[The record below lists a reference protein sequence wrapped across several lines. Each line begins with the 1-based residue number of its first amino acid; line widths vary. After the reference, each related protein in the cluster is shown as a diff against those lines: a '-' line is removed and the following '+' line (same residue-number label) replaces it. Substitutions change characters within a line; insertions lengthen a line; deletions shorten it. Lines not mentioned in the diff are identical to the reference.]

1 MPGPPSTL
9 TGRVA
14 RLSRVVLGALG
25 AATAVSGLVLLLLVT
40 VQAPRVTEVNDG
52 ARAIRLS
59 HLAMV
64 DQETGLRAYLLT
76 GDDDQLEP
84 YERGRAELER
94 RNADARRSFAGDE
107 EQLERLDELEAAQR
121 SWLTGWAEP
130 ALDGVPR
137 GTTLAAFVA
146 EGKESFD
153 AYRAVETR
161 VEAAADEL
169 RRQAD
174 RRQVLVLVL
183 AAVVELVLLL
193 VVATLLRREFLRLR
207 GDVVTPVEGL
217 VTTIDRLR
225 HGDLDARPEPSGP
238 AELRSIG
245 EGLGAM
251 AESLQRA
258 RTAAEERERDLV
270 AARHEAEA
278 ATQAKSAFLA
288 TMSHELRTPMN
299 AVIGMTGLLLD
310 TDLTPDQRD
319 FAETV
324 RSSGDALL
332 VVINDILDFSKIEA
346 GELELERLPFS
357 VRDCV
362 EGSLDLVA
370 AQAGAKGLDLAG
382 QIADDVPLVVVG
394 DVTRLR
400 QVLVNLLS
408 NAVKFTEHGEV
419 VLDVRLDDEG
429 ALVFAVRDTGIG
441 IPADR
446 VDRLFRS
453 FSQVDAST
461 TRVYGGSGLGL
472 AISRRIAE
480 AMGGT
485 LTVESTQGR
494 GSVFALTVSLPRG
507 EPTVDALAAPPAE
520 LPGRR
525 ALVVDDNATN
535 REILR
540 RQLTAW
546 GMHVEDHADGAAG
559 LAAVDAG
566 GAYDVVLLDMH
577 MPGMD
582 GVELARGLRAR
593 ESTRDLPLLLL
604 TSLGG
609 RPSEGDALGLLHLTK
624 PVKAAALRTV
634 VAAALGGSAAPSRAE
649 PAPVP
654 QRHLRV
660 LVAEDNVVNQRVALL
675 MLERLG
681 YRADV
686 AANGLE
692 AVQAVTRTPYDVVL
706 MDVQMPELDGIG
718 ATERLRTSLP
728 PGRQPRIIAMT
739 AGALAEDRE
748 RCLAAGM
755 DDFLSKPVRREE
767 LAAALSRAARAS
779 PGEATADGA
788 SAAAP
793 ESVATPGDEPPVVDP
808 SVLGSLAERLGP
820 RGPAFLASLLGTWG
834 SETSARMAAVA
845 AAVEAGD
852 AEAVGRAAHA
862 VKGGSGS
869 MGALR
874 LAAVCA
880 QVEADVVAGATDLAA
895 AQQRLTAEVEQ
906 AREALVALYRPAPG

>member
-1 MPGPPSTL
+1 MSAPLSTL

-25 AATAVSGLVLLLLVT
+25 AATAVSALVLLLLVT
-40 VQAPRVTEVNDG
+40 VQAPRATEVADG

-64 DQETGLRAYLLT
+64 DQETGLRAWLLT
-76 GDDDQLEP
+76 GDADFLEP
-84 YERGRAELER
+84 YVRGGRVLDE
-94 RNADARRSFAGDE
+94 RNAEARRSFAGDE
-107 EQLERLDELEAAQR
+107 DQLERLDELEAAQR

-130 ALDGVPR
+130 ARDGVPE

-146 EGKESFD
+146 EGKGLFD
-153 AYRAVETR
+153 DYRRVERR
-161 VEAAADEL
+161 VEAAADGL
-169 RRQAD
+169 RHEAD

-183 AAVVELVLLL
+183 AVALEVALLL

-207 GDVVTPVEGL
+207 SDVVAPVQGL

-225 HGDLDARPEPSGP
+225 EGQLDARPEPSGP
-238 AELRSIG
+238 AELRSVG
-245 EGLGAM
+245 EGLASM
-251 AESLQRA
+251 ASSLQRA
-258 RTAAEERERDLV
+258 REAADERERDLL

-382 QIADDVPLVVVG
+382 QIADDVPLVVLG

-419 VLDVRLDDEG
+419 VLGVRLDDDG

-461 TRVYGGSGLGL
+461 TRVYGGTGLGL

-485 LTVESTQGR
+485 ITVESTPGQ
-494 GSVFALTVSLPRG
+494 GSVFALTVSLPWG
-507 EPTVDALAAPPAE
+507 EQPVDALAAPPVE

-546 GMHVEDHADGAAG
+546 GMHVEDHAGAAAA

-582 GVELARGLRAR
+582 GVQLAQELRAR
-593 ESTRDLPLLLL
+593 ERTRDLPLLLL
-604 TSLGG
+604 TSLGS
-609 RPSEGDALGLLHLTK
+609 RPAGGDALGLLHLTK

-634 VAAALGGSAAPSRAE
+634 VASALGASQAPSKAE
-649 PAPVP
+649 QAPVP
-654 QRHLRV
+654 QRRLRV
-660 LVAEDNVVNQRVALL
+660 LLAEDNVVNQRVALL
-675 MLERLG
+675 MLDRLG

-686 AANGLE
+686 AANGIE
-692 AVQAVTRTPYDVVL
+692 AVQAVTSTPYDVVL

-718 ATERLRTSLP
+718 ATERLRAELP
-728 PGRQPRIIAMT
+728 PERQPRIIAMT

-767 LAAALSRAARAS
+767 LAAALSRAASERAGDA
-779 PGEATADGA
+779 GE
-788 SAAAP
+788 AAAP
-793 ESVATPGDEPPVVDP
+793 ATPDADLPVVDP

-820 RGPAFLASLLGTWG
+820 RAPAFLASLLGTW
-834 SETSARMAAVA
+834 ETETAARMAAIA
-845 AAVEAGD
+845 TAVEAGD
-852 AEAVGRAAHA
+852 ADAVGRAAHA
-862 VKGGSGS
+862 VKGSSGS

-880 QVEADVVAGATDLAA
+880 HVEADVVAGEGLDLTS
-895 AQQRLTAEVEQ
+895 AQQRLAAEVEQ
-906 AREALVALYRPAPG
+906 AREALVALYGP

>member
-1 MPGPPSTL
+1 MPAPPSTL

-14 RLSRVVLGALG
+14 RLSRVVLAALA
-25 AATAVSGLVLLLLVT
+25 AATAVSALVLVLLVT
-40 VQAPRVTEVNDG
+40 VQAPRTGEVSDG

-59 HLAMV
+59 HLAML
-64 DQETGLRAYLLT
+64 DQETGLRAFLLT
-76 GDDDQLEP
+76 RDEAFLEP
-84 YERGRAELER
+84 FLRGEDEVAR
-94 RNADARRSFAGDE
+94 RNADARRAFAGDDA
-107 EQLERLDELEAAQR
+107 QLARLDELEAAQGAWR
-121 SWLTGWAEP
+121 TGWAQA
-130 ALDGVPR
+130 ALGGVPE
-137 GTTLAAFVA
+137 GTTLPAFVA
-146 EGKESFD
+146 QGKALFD
-153 AYRAVETR
+153 DYRAVEGRTER
-161 VEAAADEL
+161 AADEL
-169 RRQAD
+169 RSDAED
-174 RRQVLVLVL
+174 GQVVVLVL
-183 AAVVELVLLL
+183 AVVVEVALLL
-193 VVATLLRREFLRLR
+193 GVATLLRREFVRLR

-225 HGDLDARPEPSGP
+225 EGDLTARPEPSGP
-238 AELRSIG
+238 AELRSVG

-258 RTAAEERERDLV
+258 RTAADERERDLV

-382 QIADDVPLVVVG
+382 RIADDVPRVVVG

-400 QVLVNLLS
+400 QALVNLLS
-408 NAVKFTEHGEV
+408 NAVKFTERGEV
-419 VLDVRLDDEG
+419 VLDVHLDGRRGEDD
-429 ALVFAVRDTGIG
+429 ALVLAVRDTGIG

-461 TRVYGGSGLGL
+461 TRVYGGTGLGL

-485 LTVESTQGR
+485 ITVESTPGQ
-494 GSVFALTVSLPRG
+494 GSVFALTVALPRG
-507 EPTVDALAAPPAE
+507 EQTDDALAAPPVE

-546 GMHVEDHADGAAG
+546 GMQVEEHADGAAA

-566 GAYDVVLLDMH
+566 STPDVVLLDMH

-593 ESTRDLPLLLL
+593 PATRELPLLLL

-609 RPSEGDALGLLHLTK
+609 RPAGGEELGLLHLTK
-624 PVKAAALRTV
+624 PVKAGALRTV
-634 VAAALGGSAAPSRAE
+634 VAGALGAGR
-649 PAPVP
+649 APVP
-654 QRHLRV
+654 TDSAPAPKRHLRV

-675 MLERLG
+675 MLDRLG

-686 AANGLE
+686 VADGVE
-692 AVQAVTRTPYDVVL
+692 AVAAVTSTPYDVVL

-718 ATERLRTSLP
+718 ATERLRAQLP
-728 PGRQPRIIAMT
+728 PERQPRIIAMT
-739 AGALAEDRE
+739 AGSLDEDRE
-748 RCLAAGM
+748 RCLVAGM
-755 DDFLSKPVRREE
+755 DDYLAKPVRREE
-767 LAAALSRAARAS
+767 LAAARARAARAPAS
-779 PGEATADGA
+779 EPVAPPVGA
-788 SAAAP
+788 GPAQ
-793 ESVATPGDEPPVVDP
+793 EQLPVVDP
-808 SVLGSLAERLGP
+808 TVLGSLAERLGP
-820 RGPAFLASLLGTWG
+820 RAPAFLTSLLATW
-834 SETSARMAAVA
+834 ETETAARMAALS
-845 AAVEAGD
+845 AAVDAGD
-852 AEAVGRAAHA
+852 ADGVSRAAHA

-880 QVEADVVAGATDLAA
+880 EVEAGVVAGGTDLAA
-895 AQQRLTAEVEQ
+895 ARTRLAAEVEQ
-906 AREALVALYRPAPG
+906 AGEALVALYRP

>member
-1 MPGPPSTL
+1 M
-9 TGRVA
+9 
-14 RLSRVVLGALG
+14 VLAALG
-25 AATAVSGLVLLLLVT
+25 AATAVSALVLVLLVT
-40 VQAPRVTEVNDG
+40 VQAPRANEIGDG

-59 HLAMV
+59 HLAML

-76 GDDDQLEP
+76 RDEAFLEP
-84 YERGRAELER
+84 YLRGREELEQ
-94 RNADARRSFAGDE
+94 RNADARRSFAGDD
-107 EQLERLDELEAAQR
+107 EQLALQDELEAAQR
-121 SWLTGWAEP
+121 SWRTGWAEP
-130 ALDGVPR
+130 ALDTAPQAGALP
-137 GTTLAAFVA
+137 GFVA
-146 EGKESFD
+146 QGKALFD
-153 AYRAVETR
+153 DYRAVEARTER
-161 VEAAADEL
+161 AADVL
-169 RRQAD
+169 RQDAED
-174 RRQVLVLVL
+174 RQVVVLVL
-183 AAVVELVLLL
+183 AVVVEVVLLL
-193 VVATLLRREFLRLR
+193 GVATLLRREFVRLR
-207 GDVVTPVEGL
+207 GDVVTPVQGL

-225 HGDLDARPEPSGP
+225 EGDLTARPEPTGP
-238 AELRSIG
+238 AELRSVG

-270 AARHEAEA
+270 AARSDAEA

-370 AQAGAKGLDLAG
+370 AQAAAKGLDLAG
-382 QIADDVPLVVVG
+382 QIADDVPRVVVG

-400 QVLVNLLS
+400 QALVNLLS
-408 NAVKFTEHGEV
+408 NAVKFTERGEV
-419 VLDVRLDDEG
+419 VLEVRLGAAD
-429 ALVFAVRDTGIG
+429 ALVLAVRDTGIG

-461 TRVYGGSGLGL
+461 TRVYGGTGLGL

-485 LTVESTQGR
+485 ISVESTPGQ

-507 EPTVDALAAPPAE
+507 EQTVDALAAPPAE
-520 LPGRR
+520 LAGRR

-546 GMHVEDHADGAAG
+546 GMRVEDHADGEAA

-566 GAYDVVLLDMH
+566 ATPDVVLLDMH

-593 ESTRDLPLLLL
+593 PSTRELPLLLL
-604 TSLGG
+604 TSLGS
-609 RPSEGDALGLLHLTK
+609 RPAGGDELGLLHLTK
-624 PVKAAALRTV
+624 PVKAGALRTV
-634 VAAALGGSAAPSRAE
+634 VAGALGAARTPSPSESA
-649 PAPVP
+649 PAP
-654 QRHLRV
+654 QRPLRV
-660 LVAEDNVVNQRVALL
+660 LLAEDNVVNQRVALL
-675 MLERLG
+675 MLDRLG

-686 AANGLE
+686 VADGLE
-692 AVQAVTRTPYDVVL
+692 AVAAVASTPYDVVL
-706 MDVQMPELDGIG
+706 MDVQMPGLDGIG
-718 ATERLRTSLP
+718 ATERLRAHLP
-728 PGRQPRIIAMT
+728 AERRPRIVAMT
-739 AGALAEDRE
+739 AGALDEDRE

-755 DDFLSKPVRREE
+755 DDFLAKPVRREE
-767 LAAALSRAARAS
+767 LAAALARAARAS
-779 PGEATADGA
+779 AGEPAPAAGG
-788 SAAAP
+788 AAA
-793 ESVATPGDEPPVVDP
+793 EAVGAQGELPVVDP
-808 SVLGSLAERLGP
+808 SVLGSLAERLGD
-820 RGPAFLASLLGTWG
+820 RAPAFLASLLGTW
-834 SETSARMAAVA
+834 ETETTARMAAVA
-845 AAVEAGD
+845 AAVDAGD
-852 AEAVGRAAHA
+852 AGAVGRAAHA

-880 QVEADVVAGATDLAA
+880 QVEADAVAGTADLPSAQRRLAA
-895 AQQRLTAEVEQ
+895 QVDAGPRGARRALPPGDALTRQLRV
-906 AREALVALYRPAPG
+906 GSGG

>member
-1 MPGPPSTL
+1 MTWQAAEVSAPPSTL

-25 AATAVSGLVLLLLVT
+25 AATAVSALVLLLLVT
-40 VQAPRVTEVNDG
+40 VQAPRVTEVNEG
-52 ARAIRLS
+52 ARAVRLS

-76 GDDDQLEP
+76 RDDASLQP
-84 YERGRAELER
+84 YERGRAELDR
-94 RNADARRSFAGDE
+94 RNEDARRSFTGDE
-107 EQLERLDELEAAQR
+107 EQLELLDELETAQR

-137 GTTLAAFVA
+137 GTTAAAFVA
-146 EGKESFD
+146 EGQELFD
-153 AYRAVETR
+153 DYRAVERR
-161 VEAAADEL
+161 VEGAADDL
-169 RRQAD
+169 RERAD
-174 RRQVLVLVL
+174 ERQVLVLVL
-183 AAVVELVLLL
+183 AVAVEVALLL

-207 GDVVTPVEGL
+207 SDVVTPVQGL

-225 HGDLDARPEPSGP
+225 EGRLDARPELSGP
-238 AELRSIG
+238 AELRSVG
-245 EGLGAM
+245 EGLASM
-251 AESLQRA
+251 AASLQRA
-258 RTAAEERERDLV
+258 REAAEERERELV
-270 AARHEAEA
+270 AARHEAEE
-278 ATQAKSAFLA
+278 ATHAKSAFLA

-382 QIADDVPLVVVG
+382 RIADDVPLAVVG

-419 VLDVRLDDEG
+419 VLDAHLAGDG

-446 VDRLFRS
+446 LDRLFRS

-461 TRVYGGSGLGL
+461 TRMYGGTGLGL

-485 LTVESTQGR
+485 ITVESTPGE

-507 EPTVDALAAPPAE
+507 EQTVDALAAPPAE
-520 LPGRR
+520 LPGRH

-546 GMHVEDHADGAAG
+546 GMSVEVHADGAAA

-582 GVELARGLRAR
+582 GVALAKELRAR
-593 ESTRDLPLLLL
+593 EGTRDLPLLLL
-604 TSLGG
+604 TSLGS
-609 RPSEGDALGLLHLTK
+609 RPAEAGALGLLHLTK
-624 PVKAAALRTV
+624 PVKAAALQTV
-634 VAAALGGSAAPSRAE
+634 VASALGASRAPAKAE
-649 PAPVP
+649 TAPVL

-660 LVAEDNVVNQRVALL
+660 LLAEDNVVNQRVALL
-675 MLERLG
+675 MLDRLG

-686 AANGLE
+686 VANGIE
-692 AVQAVTRTPYDVVL
+692 AVQAVTSTPYDVVL
-706 MDVQMPELDGIG
+706 MDVQMPELDGVG
-718 ATERLRTSLP
+718 ATQRLRAQLP
-728 PGRQPRIIAMT
+728 PERQPRIIAMT
-739 AGALAEDRE
+739 AGALAEDRK

-755 DDFLSKPVRREE
+755 DDFLGKPVRREE
-767 LAAALSRAARAS
+767 LAAALSRAARTS
-779 PGEATADGA
+779 SSDERVEVEV
-788 SAAAP
+788 AAP
-793 ESVATPGDEPPVVDP
+793 APPGADLPVVDP

-820 RGPAFLASLLGTWG
+820 RAAAFLASLLGTW
-834 SETSARMAAVA
+834 ETETAARMAAVA
-845 AAVEAGD
+845 TAVEAGD

-880 QVEADVVAGATDLAA
+880 QVEADVVAGATNLTS
-895 AQQRLTAEVEQ
+895 AQQRLAAEVEQ
-906 AREALVALYRPAPG
+906 ARQALVALYRT

>member
-1 MPGPPSTL
+1 MSGPTSTL

-14 RLSRVVLGALG
+14 RLSRTVLAALA
-25 AATAVSGLVLLLLVT
+25 AATAVSALVLLLLVT
-40 VQAPRVTEVNDG
+40 VQAPRANEVAGG

-64 DQETGLRAYLLT
+64 DQETGLRAFLLT
-76 GDDDQLEP
+76 RDEQFLEP
-84 YERGRAELER
+84 YDRGRRELER
-94 RNADARRSFAGDE
+94 RNAAAQRAFDGDE
-107 EQLERLDELEAAQR
+107 RQLALLDELEAAQQAWR
-121 SWLTGWAEP
+121 SGWADAARSGAP
-130 ALDGVPR
+130 A
-137 GTTLAAFVA
+137 GTTIDAFLLQ
-146 EGKESFD
+146 GKALFD
-153 AYRAVETR
+153 DYRAAEQR
-161 VEAAADEL
+161 AERAADAL
-169 RRQAD
+169 RRDAEE
-174 RRQVLVLVL
+174 RQVVVLVL
-183 AAVVELVLLL
+183 AVLLEIAL
-193 VVATLLRREFLRLR
+193 LAGVATLLRREFLRLR
-207 GDVVTPVEGL
+207 ADVVTPVEGL

-225 HGDLDARPEPSGP
+225 DGDLEARPVPSGP

-245 EGLGAM
+245 AGLGGM

-258 RTAAEERERDLV
+258 RTAADERERDLV
-270 AARHEAEA
+270 AARHEAEE
-278 ATQAKSAFLA
+278 ATRAKSAFLA

-310 TDLTPDQRD
+310 TDLTPEQRD

-346 GELELERLPFS
+346 GELELEHLPFS

-370 AQAGAKGLDLAG
+370 AQAGGKGLDLAG

-408 NAVKFTEHGEV
+408 NAVKFTERGEV
-419 VLDVRLDDEG
+419 VLSARLDEDG
-429 ALVFAVRDTGIG
+429 ALVLAVRDTGIG

-461 TRVYGGSGLGL
+461 TRVYGGTGLGL

-485 LTVESTQGR
+485 LTVDSTPGQ
-494 GSVFALTVSLPRG
+494 GSVFALTVRLPQG
-507 EPTVDALAAPPAE
+507 EQPVDALATPPAE

-546 GMHVEDHADGAAG
+546 GMHVDVRADGAAA

-566 GAYDVVLLDMH
+566 AAPDVVLLDMH

-582 GVELARGLRAR
+582 GVELAQGLRAR
-593 ESTRDLPLLLL
+593 ASTRDLPLLLL

-609 RPSEGDALGLLHLTK
+609 RPAGADALGLLHLTK

-634 VAAALGGSAAPSRAE
+634 VATALGARSTPAAAGQV
-649 PAPVP
+649 PAP
-654 QRHLRV
+654 QRRLRV
-660 LVAEDNVVNQRVALL
+660 LLAEDNVVNQRVALL
-675 MLERLG
+675 MLDRLG

-692 AVQAVTRTPYDVVL
+692 VLEAVARTPYDVVL
-706 MDVQMPELDGIG
+706 MDVQMPELDGLG
-718 ATERLRTSLP
+718 ATGRLRAEVAP
-728 PGRQPRIIAMT
+728 DRQPWIIAMT
-739 AGALAEDRE
+739 ASALAEDRE

-755 DDFLSKPVRREE
+755 DDFLSKPVRRED
-767 LAAALSRAARAS
+767 LAAALARAARAS
-779 PGEATADGA
+779 AVEHVEPVEPAEPAEPGSPRPVGA
-788 SAAAP
+788 
-793 ESVATPGDEPPVVDP
+793 EPPVVDP
-808 SVLGSLAERLGP
+808 SVLGTLAERLGP
-820 RGPAFLASLLGTWG
+820 RAPAFLASLLGTW
-834 SETSARMAAVA
+834 ETETTARMTALD

-852 AEAVGRAAHA
+852 AEGVSRAAHA
-862 VKGGSGS
+862 LKGSSGS

-874 LAAVCA
+874 LAAVA
-880 QVEADVVAGATDLAA
+880 AEVETGSGAGGLDLAA
-895 AQQRLTAEVEQ
+895 AQQRLVAEVEQ
-906 AREALVALYRPAPG
+906 ARAALGALYRT

>member
-1 MPGPPSTL
+1 MSGPTSTL

-14 RLSRVVLGALG
+14 RLSRTVLAALA
-25 AATAVSGLVLLLLVT
+25 AATAVSALVLLLLVT
-40 VQAPRVTEVNDG
+40 VQAPRANEVAGG

-64 DQETGLRAYLLT
+64 DQETGLRAFLLT
-76 GDDDQLEP
+76 RDEQFLEP
-84 YERGRAELER
+84 YDRGRRELER
-94 RNADARRSFAGDE
+94 RNAAARRAFDGDE
-107 EQLERLDELEAAQR
+107 RQLALLDELEAAQQAWR
-121 SWLTGWAEP
+121 SGWADAARSGAP
-130 ALDGVPR
+130 A
-137 GTTLAAFVA
+137 GTTIDAFLL
-146 EGKESFD
+146 EGKALFD
-153 AYRAVETR
+153 DYRAAEQR
-161 VEAAADEL
+161 AERAADAL
-169 RRQAD
+169 RRDAEE
-174 RRQVLVLVL
+174 RQVVVLVL
-183 AAVVELVLLL
+183 AVLLEIAL
-193 VVATLLRREFLRLR
+193 LAGVATLLRREFLRLR
-207 GDVVTPVEGL
+207 ADVVTPVEGL

-225 HGDLDARPEPSGP
+225 DGELEARPVPSGP

-245 EGLGAM
+245 AGLGGM

-258 RTAAEERERDLV
+258 RTAADERERDLV
-270 AARHEAEA
+270 AARHEAEE
-278 ATQAKSAFLA
+278 ATRAKSAFLA

-310 TDLTPDQRD
+310 TDLTPEQRD

-346 GELELERLPFS
+346 GELELEHLPFS

-370 AQAGAKGLDLAG
+370 AQAGGKGLDLAG

-408 NAVKFTEHGEV
+408 NAVKFTERGEV
-419 VLDVRLDDEG
+419 VLSARLDEDG
-429 ALVFAVRDTGIG
+429 ALVLAVRDTGIG

-461 TRVYGGSGLGL
+461 TRVYGGTGLGL

-485 LTVESTQGR
+485 LTVDSTPGQ
-494 GSVFALTVSLPRG
+494 GSVFALTVRLPQG
-507 EPTVDALAAPPAE
+507 EQPVDALATPPAE

-546 GMHVEDHADGAAG
+546 GMHVDVRADGAAA

-566 GAYDVVLLDMH
+566 AAPDVVLLDMH

-582 GVELARGLRAR
+582 GVELAQGLRAR
-593 ESTRDLPLLLL
+593 ASTRDLPLLLL

-609 RPSEGDALGLLHLTK
+609 RPAGADALGLLHLTK

-634 VAAALGGSAAPSRAE
+634 VATALGARSTPAAAGQV
-649 PAPVP
+649 PAP
-654 QRHLRV
+654 QRRLRV
-660 LVAEDNVVNQRVALL
+660 LLAEDNVVNQRVALL
-675 MLERLG
+675 MLDRLG

-692 AVQAVTRTPYDVVL
+692 VLQAVARTPYDVVL
-706 MDVQMPELDGIG
+706 MDVQMPELDGLG
-718 ATERLRTSLP
+718 ATGRLRAEVAP
-728 PGRQPRIIAMT
+728 DRQPWIIAMT
-739 AGALAEDRE
+739 ASALAEDRE

-755 DDFLSKPVRREE
+755 DDFLSKPVRRED
-767 LAAALSRAARAS
+767 LAAALARAARAS
-779 PGEATADGA
+779 AVEHVEPVEPVEPAEPVRPRPVGA
-788 SAAAP
+788 
-793 ESVATPGDEPPVVDP
+793 EPPVVDP
-808 SVLGSLAERLGP
+808 SVLGTLAERLGP
-820 RGPAFLASLLGTWG
+820 RAPAFLASLLATW
-834 SETSARMAAVA
+834 ETETATRLAALGE
-845 AAVEAGD
+845 AVEAGD
-852 AEAVGRAAHA
+852 AEGVSRAAHA
-862 VKGGSGS
+862 LKGSSGS

-880 QVEADVVAGATDLAA
+880 EVEAGAVAGGHELAA

-906 AREALVALYRPAPG
+906 ARAALVALYRT

>member
-1 MPGPPSTL
+1 MPAQPSTL

-14 RLSRVVLGALG
+14 RLARVVLVALG
-25 AATAVSGLVLLLLVT
+25 AATVVSALVLLFLVT
-40 VQAPRVTEVNDG
+40 VQAPRVTEVADG

-76 GDDDQLEP
+76 GDEVFLEP
-84 YERGRAELER
+84 SRSGGEELEQ
-94 RNADARRSFAGDE
+94 RNADARRAFADDE
-107 EQLERLDELEAAQR
+107 EQLAALDELEAAQQA
-121 SWLTGWAEP
+121 WLTGWAEP
-130 ALDGVPR
+130 ALTTSLE
-137 GTTLAAFVA
+137 GTALRAFVA
-146 EGKESFD
+146 EGKELFD
-153 AYRAVETR
+153 DYRAVER
-161 VEAAADEL
+161 SVERAADDL
-169 RRQAD
+169 RRETEQ
-174 RRQVLVLVL
+174 RQVLVLEL
-183 AAVVELVLLL
+183 AVALEVGLLL

-207 GDVVTPVEGL
+207 ADVVTPVQGL
-217 VTTIDRLR
+217 VATIDRLR
-225 HGDLDARPEPSGP
+225 DGQLDARPDLAGP
-238 AELRSIG
+238 AELRSVG
-245 EGLGAM
+245 EGLG
-251 AESLQRA
+251 SLAASLERA

-270 AARHEAEA
+270 AARQDAEA

-362 EGSLDLVA
+362 EGSVDLVA
-370 AQAGAKGLDLAG
+370 AQAGAKGLDLVG
-382 QIADDVPLVVVG
+382 QMAEDVPPVVVG

-408 NAVKFTEHGEV
+408 NAVKFTSHGEV
-419 VLDVRLDDEG
+419 VLGVRVASRDGADAG
-429 ALVFAVRDTGIG
+429 ALVFEVRDTGIG
-441 IPADR
+441 IPPDR

-461 TRVYGGSGLGL
+461 TRVYGGTGLGL

-480 AMGGT
+480 AMDGT
-485 LTVESTQGR
+485 LTVQSTPGR
-494 GSVFALTVSLPRG
+494 GSTFALTVALPRG
-507 EPTVDALAAPPAE
+507 EQTVDAIAAPPVE

-540 RQLTAW
+540 RQLSAW
-546 GMHVEDHADGAAG
+546 GMQVEDHADGEAA
-559 LAAVDAG
+559 LASVDAG
-566 GAYDVVLLDMH
+566 ARPDVVLLDMH

-582 GVELARGLRAR
+582 GVELARELRAR
-593 ESTRDLPLLLL
+593 EATRDLPLLLL
-604 TSLGG
+604 TSLGS
-609 RPSEGDALGLLHLTK
+609 RPPESEALGLLHLTK
-624 PVKAAALRTV
+624 PVKAAALRSV
-634 VAAALGGSAAPSRAE
+634 VASALGASGAPQAATPSA
-649 PAPVP
+649 VP
-654 QRHLRV
+654 ERSLRV
-660 LVAEDNVVNQRVALL
+660 LLAEDNVVNQRVALL
-675 MLERLG
+675 MLDRLG

-686 AANGLE
+686 AANGVE
-692 AVQAVTRTPYDVVL
+692 AVQAVTSTPYDVVL

-718 ATERLRTSLP
+718 ATERLRAQLP
-728 PGRQPRIIAMT
+728 PERQPRIIAMT

-767 LAAALSRAARAS
+767 LAAALSRAAVSSSGDRV
-779 PGEATADGA
+779 

-793 ESVATPGDEPPVVDP
+793 EQPDAEPAVVVEPAVVEPAVVEPVVEPVVDP
-808 SVLGSLAERLGP
+808 TALGSLAERLGA
-820 RGPAFLASLLGTWG
+820 RAPAFLASLLGTW
-834 SETSARMAAVA
+834 
-845 AAVEAGD
+845 
-852 AEAVGRAAHA
+852 
-862 VKGGSGS
+862 
-869 MGALR
+869 
-874 LAAVCA
+874 
-880 QVEADVVAGATDLAA
+880 
-895 AQQRLTAEVEQ
+895 
-906 AREALVALYRPAPG
+906 

>member
-1 MPGPPSTL
+1 MSGPTSTL

-14 RLSRVVLGALG
+14 RLSRVVLGALA
-25 AATAVSGLVLLLLVT
+25 AATAVSAAVLLLLVT
-40 VQAPRVTEVNDG
+40 VQAPRANEVSGG
-52 ARAIRLS
+52 AREIRLS
-59 HLAMV
+59 HLAML

-76 GDDDQLEP
+76 RDEQFLEP
-84 YERGRAELER
+84 YERGRAELAR
-94 RNADARRSFAGDE
+94 RNAAARRAFSDDE
-107 EQLERLDELEAAQR
+107 RQLGLLDELEATQAAWR
-121 SWLTGWAEP
+121 SGWAEP
-130 ALDGVPR
+130 ARDGVPG
-137 GTTLAAFVA
+137 GTTTEAFLT
-146 EGKESFD
+146 EGKVLFD
-153 AYRAVETR
+153 AYRDAER
-161 VEAAADEL
+161 RAEQAADRL
-169 RRQAD
+169 RQDAED
-174 RRQVLVLVL
+174 RQVVVLVL
-183 AAVVELVLLL
+183 AVLLEIALL
-193 VVATLLRREFLRLR
+193 VGVATLLRREFLRLR

-217 VTTIDRLR
+217 VTTIGRLR
-225 HGDLDARPEPSGP
+225 EGDLTARPVPAGP
-238 AELRSIG
+238 AELRSVG
-245 EGLGAM
+245 EGLGGM

-270 AARHEAEA
+270 AARQEAEE
-278 ATQAKSAFLA
+278 ATRAKSAFLA

-310 TDLTPDQRD
+310 TDLTPEQRD

-346 GELELERLPFS
+346 GELELEHLPFS

-370 AQAGAKGLDLAG
+370 AQAGGKGLDLAG
-382 QIADDVPLVVVG
+382 QIADDVPLVVLG

-408 NAVKFTEHGEV
+408 NAVKFTERGEV
-419 VLDVRLDDEG
+419 VLSARLDDDG

-441 IPADR
+441 IPPER

-461 TRVYGGSGLGL
+461 TRVYGGTGLGL

-485 LTVESTQGR
+485 LTVESTPGQ
-494 GSVFALTVSLPRG
+494 GSVFAMTVRLPPG
-507 EPTVDALAAPPAE
+507 EQPVDALAAPPAE

-546 GMHVEDHADGAAG
+546 GMQVDVHAEGAAA

-566 GAYDVVLLDMH
+566 AVPDVVLLDMH

-582 GVELARGLRAR
+582 GVELATGLRAR
-593 ESTRDLPLLLL
+593 ASTRDLPLLLL

-609 RPSEGDALGLLHLTK
+609 RPAGGEALGLLHLTK

-634 VAAALGGSAAPSRAE
+634 VTNALGARAAPATT
-649 PAPVP
+649 AAQVAAP
-654 QRHLRV
+654 QRRLRL

-675 MLERLG
+675 MLDRLG

-692 AVQAVTRTPYDVVL
+692 ALEAVARTPYDVVL
-706 MDVQMPELDGIG
+706 MDVQMPELDGLG
-718 ATERLRTSLP
+718 ATERMRAELP
-728 PGRQPRIIAMT
+728 PERQPWIIAMT
-739 AGALAEDRE
+739 ASALAEDRE

-755 DDFLSKPVRREE
+755 DDFLSKPVGREE
-767 LAAALSRAARAS
+767 LAAALVRAARAA
-779 PGEATADGA
+779 PVAGTEPVEPVPALDG
-788 SAAAP
+788 
-793 ESVATPGDEPPVVDP
+793 PPVVDP
-808 SVLGSLAERLGP
+808 SVLGTLAERLGP
-820 RGPAFLASLLGTWG
+820 RAPAFLASLLATW
-834 SETSARMAAVA
+834 ETETATRLAALGE
-845 AAVEAGD
+845 AVEAGD
-852 AEAVGRAAHA
+852 AEGVSRAAHA
-862 VKGGSGS
+862 LKGSSGS

-880 QVEADVVAGATDLAA
+880 EVEAGAVAGGHELAA

-906 AREALVALYRPAPG
+906 ARAALVALYRT